1 MDTQEFRELAGRSNY
16 LITKR
21 EGPIVWTF
29 ISRAK
34 QAIGL
39 CAYSKRQM
47 TLSER
52 VQNGAIE
59 DRSGL
64 RSRSI
69 PKVANCRC
77 GTSRAP
83 PRIEKFDGRLR
94 VQSAAQIIASTSRGR
109 RVLETAGAPTYYF
122 PPEDVIAKGIERT
135 GKAFHCEWKGISYE
149 ISVASIKQAGWVI
162 EAVYPEFGE
171 LCGWYAFYP
180 QKLNCFID
188 EERVGAQPGG
198 YYGGWVT
205 RDIVGPIKGEPGT
218 KSW

>member
-1 MDTQEFRELAGRSNY
+1 MRILKATDDVEQARSKWRYRGQERPPFALN
-16 LITKR
+16 T
-21 EGPIVWTF
+21 EGCQLSVWDF
-29 ISRAK
+29 PR
-34 QAIGL
+34 
-39 CAYSKRQM
+39 
-47 TLSER
+47 
-52 VQNGAIE
+52 
-59 DRSGL
+59 
-64 RSRSI
+64 
-69 PKVANCRC
+69 
-77 GTSRAP
+77 P
-83 PRIEKFDGRLR
+83 PRIEKFNGRLR

-135 GKAFHCEWKGISYE
+135 GKAFHCEWKWISYE

-218 KSW
+218 ESW